1 MKQRNLFLHLL
12 TTSFNT
18 YSCNPLQLPPLF
30 YRYTTNSNGQRR
42 SRLGTF
48 PPLWFT
54 PKEEVFEEPTEFG
67 VSLRLTSHQSSSSS
81 PVSSHSQVS
90 SRQQQQLSST
100 TQYNPDTSQW
110 ETLTVWIIDDEK
122 PILDAVGAYL
132 CQVSGYNVRPFLN
145 ATVPLSLLREKQLPN
160 AIICDVTMPG
170 LSGIE
175 FLSMIRSSNSFQ
187 IQNIPFILLTAK
199 GMTEDRIRGYDAG
212 TDGYL
217 MKPFDPEELVVM
229 LDRLVQRKLLLQED
243 DESVTIEELRED
255 LSEVKELLTREE
267 RLLSDSQ
274 QAQENQRSGSGD
286 STSATSLLSDDEIQ
300 ILEFLCEGYMNKE
313 IASELKYSTRWVEGH
328 LTSMFR
334 KTSCGTRTELVRWAV
349 ANEYVD
355 I

>member
-1 MKQRNLFLHLL
+1 MKWRKIFLHLL

-18 YSCNPLQLPPLF
+18 YSCNPLHPPLF
-30 YRYTTNSNGQRR
+30 YTYNGQR
-42 SRLGTF
+42 RLGTF
-48 PPLWFT
+48 PPLWLT
-54 PKEEVFEEPTEFG
+54 PKDDSFEEPTEFG
-67 VSLRLTSHQSSSSS
+67 VSMHLTSHQSSISPKSSR
-81 PVSSHSQVS
+81 VS
-90 SRQQQQLSST
+90 SRRQLSST
-100 TQYNPDTSQW
+100 THYNPDSQR

-122 PILDAVGAYL
+122 PILDAVGSYL
-132 CQVSGYNVRPFLN
+132 QLSGYNVLPFLN
-145 ATVPLSLLREKQLPN
+145 ATVPLSLLKENQLPN

-175 FLSMIRSSNSFQ
+175 FLSMIRSSNYFQ
-187 IQNIPFILLTAK
+187 ILTMPFLLLTAK

-229 LDRLVQRKLLLQED
+229 LDRLVQRKTFMQED

-255 LSEVKELLTREE
+255 LSEVKELLTVEE

-274 QAQENQRSGSGD
+274 QVKENQRSSSGD
-286 STSATSLLSDDEIQ
+286 STSATSLLSDDEID
-300 ILEFLCEGYMNKE
+300 ILELLCEGYMNKE
-313 IASELKYSTRWVEGH
+313 IASQLQYSTRWVEGH

-334 KTSCGTRTELVRWAV
+334 KTYCSTRTELVRWAV

-355 I
+355 K